1 MVRQTSNTLPELNV
15 SSIAANGSLVE
26 LVIKSLIPPSHHP
39 LSPAEVA
46 EAMEA
51 SLQMPQGHWPSWTVS
66 GHFTELRLI
75 VYGQQIPKRIL

>member
-1 MVRQTSNTLPELNV
+1 MVRQTGNTLPELNV
-15 SSIAANGSLVE
+15 SSIAVNGSLVE

-51 SLQMPQGHWPSWTVS
+51 SLQMPQGDWLSWTVS
-66 GHFTELRLI
+66 GHFNDLSLI
-75 VYGQQIPKRIL
+75 VYGWQNPQRIL